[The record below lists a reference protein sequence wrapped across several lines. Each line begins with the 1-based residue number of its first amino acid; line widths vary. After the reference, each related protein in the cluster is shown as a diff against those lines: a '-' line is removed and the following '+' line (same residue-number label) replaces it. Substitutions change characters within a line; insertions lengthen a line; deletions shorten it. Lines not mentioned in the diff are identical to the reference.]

1 VSGENPGRKSH
12 ENFQNISMIA
22 PNFNNLKSPVPVNL
36 KRRQN
41 SKTSGIHSQ
50 SRLSSNLEE
59 GKNAEHSSDGDDV
72 TLNAII
78 VSREGEFDDVTNA
91 RCDKNSNSI
100 STSNSVGK
108 SLVSTKEREK
118 DKDDESNQEQR
129 DIEGGKAG
137 VSCSKPSSN
146 GREGG
151 TVRSFFGYFRGGKKR
166 GGDGLG
172 SDGGEGESNSD
183 TITSSIMN
191 YPCVEKE
198 DARSEIKDVASPSPL
213 PVPSSPIAIA
223 PVLEHT
229 IISKKDLSEVIMCS
243 KKSCNIIWTKILKR
257 CNRNTSTFC
266 VASARQ
272 FRVFNRSIG

>member
-1 VSGENPGRKSH
+1 VSGENPGKKSH
-12 ENFQNISMIA
+12 ENVQNISTIA
-22 PNFNNLKSPVPVNL
+22 SNFNNLKSPVPVNL

-41 SKTSGIHSQ
+41 SKTPGIHSQ
-50 SRLSSNLEE
+50 SRHSSNLEE
-59 GKNAEHSSDGDDV
+59 GKNAEHSSDDDDV

-78 VSREGEFDDVTNA
+78 VSREVEYDVVTNA

-100 STSNSVGK
+100 STSTSVGK

-129 DIEGGKAG
+129 DIEGGKAS

-146 GREGG
+146 CQEGG
-151 TVRSFFGYFRGGKKR
+151 TVRSFFGHFRGGKRR
-166 GGDGLG
+166 GGDGFG
-172 SDGGEGESNSD
+172 GDGGEGESNSH

-191 YPCVEKE
+191 YPCAEKE
-198 DARSEIKDVASPSPL
+198 DTRSEVKDVASPSPL

-223 PVLEHT
+223 PVLEHV
-229 IISKKDLSEVIMCS
+229 IISKKELSEVNLSS
-243 KKSCNIIWTKILKR
+243 KKCCHIIWTKILKR
-257 CNRNTSTFC
+257 FNRNTSTFC

-272 FRVFNRSIG
+272 FRLFNRSIG